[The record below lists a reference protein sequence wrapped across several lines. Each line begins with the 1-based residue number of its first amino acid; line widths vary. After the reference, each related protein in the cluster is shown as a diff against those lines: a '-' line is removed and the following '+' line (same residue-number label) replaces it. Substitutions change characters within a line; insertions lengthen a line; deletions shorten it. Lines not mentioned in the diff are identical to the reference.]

1 MSPAKGEGSSHRKG
15 KEISSDDLATK
26 NIGEDAPFSKLEGFD
41 EEERGCDSHSEC
53 APLIDPWYDAH
64 AYFPKVSGEYL
75 PPPLSRVWL
84 SICYRNMEVSWAPLA
99 SSIPDLVIRQGTSL
113 PVPILFEFGLGTSL
127 GWKECVDDELSGM
140 GFMAVLQQVGVLKAI
155 ISSRCLSNYKDLFNL
170 RHLVCR
176 WCTATHTF
184 FLSCGEITMTLED
197 VANQLLL
204 PILSDVDL
212 SSMKFSP
219 EEEVVEA
226 ELKKG
231 MSDNAKLSHWVGAFP
246 KASDVVCRTTFVAFW
261 LYKFIFGSYPHY
273 AVKLL
278 YF

>member
-1 MSPAKGEGSSHRKG
+1 
-15 KEISSDDLATK
+15 
-26 NIGEDAPFSKLEGFD
+26 
-41 EEERGCDSHSEC
+41 
-53 APLIDPWYDAH
+53 
-64 AYFPKVSGEYL
+64 
-75 PPPLSRVWL
+75 
-84 SICYRNMEVSWAPLA
+84 MEVSWAPLA

-113 PVPILFEFGLGTSL
+113 PVPTLFEFGLGTSL
-127 GWKECVDDELSGM
+127 GWKEWVDDELSGM

-184 FLSCGEITMTLED
+184 FLSCGEITVTLED

-212 SSMKFSP
+212 SSMKFSL

>member
-1 MSPAKGEGSSHRKG
+1 MSPAKGKGSSHRKG

-26 NIGEDAPFSKLEGFD
+26 NIGEEAPFSKLEGFD

-75 PPPLSRVWL
+75 PPPPSCVWL

-127 GWKECVDDELSGM
+127 SWKEWVDDELSGM

-170 RHLVCR
+170 RHLVCQ

-184 FLSCGEITMTLED
+184 FLSCGEITVTLED

-212 SSMKFSP
+212 SSMKFSL